1 LVRSGA
7 APLSAVSLGAFASF
21 CPPLLRRVPPSID
34 DGAIAA
40 SSKIERVTAALRGS
54 SRPARS

>member
-1 LVRSGA
+1 L
-7 APLSAVSLGAFASF
+7 LGAFASF